1 MVCSWVNLRIRV
13 KYRDFLGLN
22 ILKCDVPFYYWP
34 LLFDF
39 TSVYIKKKKN
49 KTLRDTLTFMVRK
62 TLLNKI
68 TSTLCCLVSMQ
79 YFTHF
84 TIVISSGLR
93 RLNIQTPGH
102 GVHVSLLYWMTGA
115 WWMHYQLP
123 GHGVPSPLFTPIIT
137 TTSSSLYPTPPFHLS
152 FINTRPPHP
161 FIPLTGQMLTLTPSL
176 TWPLYDPQNFRIMLH
191 TNVWSK

>member
-1 MVCSWVNLRIRV
+1 MWRSILLLTTIIRLYKWINKEEEEQNTSGHSHFYGQENTV
-13 KYRDFLGLN
+13 KQNYIN
-22 ILKCDVPFYYWP
+22 
-34 LLFDF
+34 
-39 TSVYIKKKKN
+39 SV
-49 KTLRDTLTFMVRK
+49 L
-62 TLLNKI
+62 
-68 TSTLCCLVSMQ
+68 SMQ

-84 TIVISSGLR
+84 TIVINSGLR

-161 FIPLTGQMLTLTPSL
+161 FIPLTGQMLTLAPSL